1 MFAQRMDS
9 IAIKHDKKPL
19 FLTVN
24 LTEGGI
30 LPTEDFI
37 SHSGKMPL
45 YTSSAV
51 KFGVSPTGT
60 QWQDI
65 AYGMPYYGVGLYYA
79 VFHRSSAI
87 GRTLPVFFLRI
98 GWFGLLS

>member
-1 MFAQRMDS
+1 MTKYNALSIFILFLLSSFNVFAQRMDS

-37 SHSGKMPL
+37 SHSGKMP
-45 YTSSAV
+45 
-51 KFGVSPTGT
+51 
-60 QWQDI
+60 
-65 AYGMPYYGVGLYYA
+65 
-79 VFHRSSAI
+79 
-87 GRTLPVFFLRI
+87 
-98 GWFGLLS
+98 